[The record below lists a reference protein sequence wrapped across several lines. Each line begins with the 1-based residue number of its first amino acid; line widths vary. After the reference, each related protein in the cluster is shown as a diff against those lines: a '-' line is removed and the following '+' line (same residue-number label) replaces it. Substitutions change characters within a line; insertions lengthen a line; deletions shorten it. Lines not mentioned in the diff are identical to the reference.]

1 MILVAVLRSG
11 QSIDK
16 VISKPGSVHNEQT
29 ALSIAV
35 RNNQA
40 DAVQYL
46 CLWGAAINL
55 PNAAPGRS
63 LSAASPLFIAA
74 QQADNSV
81 YMMLQQWATY
91 EDMTAVCENGKTCAA
106 VLLRYG
112 HLQTTSGIRSFD
124 GLACLLPI

>member
-106 VLLRYG
+106 VLLR
-112 HLQTTSGIRSFD
+112 HLDLQ
-124 GLACLLPI
+124 LLCLLGEWLGLSVI